1 VIEAKQLSTA
11 DERGSGIDSTILPF
25 MNLHIGTSGWSYA
38 SWKPAFFP
46 EKLPSKRFLE
56 FYGTRLNAVELNATF
71 RRMPTA
77 SAIAG
82 WVGATPADFRFA
94 AKVHQSITHF
104 KRLKDAEDSMRF
116 FLQSMEPMR
125 ESGKLGPILIQTPPN
140 LKADVDLLK
149 TFVQCLPQAYRFAFE
164 FRHESWFDDTVYEIL
179 KSKNAALCWA
189 ESEKIVVPKV
199 ITADFIYYRFR
210 EPEYSRPNLEQ
221 MAEELKT
228 QSAQRDVFA
237 FFKHEEQPESALNAV
252 TVARMN
258 GIEEKPFVMPE
269 KKVRAK
275 KSTAKEEK

>member
-1 VIEAKQLSTA
+1 MQ
-11 DERGSGIDSTILPF
+11 
-25 MNLHIGTSGWSYA
+25 LHIGTSGWSYA

-104 KRLKDAEDSMRF
+104 KRLKDADESMRF
-116 FLQSMEPMR
+116 FLQSLEPMR
-125 ESGKLGPILIQTPPN
+125 QSGKLGPILIQTPPN
-140 LKADVDLLK
+140 LKADIGLLQ
-149 TFVQCLPQAYRFAFE
+149 TFSQLLPVAYRFAFE
-164 FRHESWFDDTVYEIL
+164 FRHESWFSDAVYDIL

-199 ITADFIYYRFR
+199 ATADFVYYRFR
-210 EPEYSRPNLEQ
+210 EPEYSQPDLKKV
-221 MAEELKT
+221 AEELKT
-228 QSAQRDVFA
+228 QSAQREVYA

-252 TVARMN
+252 TVARLN
-258 GIEEKPFVMPE
+258 GIEEKPFVLPE
-269 KKVRAK
+269 TKAAQK
-275 KSTAKEEK
+275 KSPTK